1 MNGTVKWYNFKK
13 GFGFIIGEDNVEY
26 FMHFSAIPEGVKLKE
41 EDKVT
46 FDSVDGERGKQAQK
60 IQLVQE

>member
-13 GFGFIIGEDNVEY
+13 GFGFILGEDDVEY
-26 FMHFSAIPEGVKLKE
+26 FMHFSALAEGLKLKE

-46 FDSVDGERGKQAQK
+46 FEGVDGERGKQAQNV
-60 IQLVQE
+60 QLVQE